1 MKKKI
6 HPPILKC
13 SLIGNQLNVHVINMC
28 KVNSLELQSIVFKVQ
43 DVTFN

>member
-13 SLIGNQLNVHVINMC
+13 SLIGNQLHVINMC